1 MLKFL
6 IITFI
11 IGYLFFWIIGKVFKV
26 MVRGHSYT
34 NGNQNSSQNQ
44 YNRKRPNDGNVNIDY
59 VPDGKKKKDKDDF
72 KGGEYVDFEEIK

>member
-34 NGNQNSSQNQ
+34 NGSQNSSQNN
-44 YNRKRPNDGNVNIDY
+44 YNRKKPTDGNVNIDY
-59 VPDGKKKKDKDDF
+59 VPNGKKKKDKDEF

>member
-26 MVRGHSYT
+26 LVRGHSYT
-34 NGNQNSSQNQ
+34 GGQNSSYDQHN
-44 YNRKRPNDGNVNIDY
+44 KKKPTDGNVNIDY
-59 VPDGKKKKDKDDF
+59 VPNGKSKKDKKGF